1 MKIVIAGA
9 GAVGMHLAR
18 WLSSESHDI
27 TLIDRDQERLVNVD
41 NSIDALTVVGEVTD
55 FKVLKK
61 ARVASADLFISVTS
75 VEEANIL
82 ACIQA
87 KKFGARRTIARISR
101 MQYLNEC
108 ETLDIKSLGIDEL
121 ISPESLASREVRH
134 LINTNAASESI
145 EFENGKITLLGL
157 DIDEEA
163 QVCNKSI
170 AQIADMY
177 PARNYIV
184 VAIRRGDKTIIPKG
198 ETIVQAND
206 HLFVI
211 TDADGIEEVLE
222 VAGKRKIKVENI
234 MIMGGSRTGRHLARK
249 LGKNYHVKLIEVNPE
264 KSREIAAD
272 FPDTLVLNFDGTDVE
287 KLEEEGIK
295 NIDVFVAVT
304 GNSETNI
311 LSCLVAKDHGAK
323 KTIAM
328 VENIEY
334 QNLSHSIGID
344 SLINKKLAAANF
356 IYRHIRRGDFL
367 ILSAIHGVDA
377 EVMEFEVSDRSK
389 ILEGEIKNLG
399 LPEDALIG
407 GVIRNN
413 KGLIPTGDFQILPGD
428 KVVVFAKNNCAKK
441 MTRYF
446 R

>member
-9 GAVGMHLAR
+9 GAVGIHLAR

-27 TLIDRDQERLVNVD
+27 TLIDQDQERLTNVD
-41 NSIDALTVVGEVTD
+41 NSIDALTIAGEVTD

-61 ARVASADLFISVTS
+61 ARVSSADLFISVTS

-87 KKFGARRTIARISR
+87 KRFGARRTIARISR

-108 ETLDIKSLGIDEL
+108 DTLDIKSFGIDEL

-163 QVCNKSI
+163 QVSNKSI
-170 AQIADMY
+170 AEIAELY
-177 PARNYIV
+177 PTRNYIV
-184 VAIRRGDKTIIPKG
+184 VAIRRGEETIIPKG
-198 ETIVQAND
+198 HTMVQPGD

-211 TDADGIEEVLE
+211 TDAEGIEEVLE
-222 VAGKRKIKVENI
+222 VTGKRKIKVENI

-249 LGKNYHVKLIEVNPE
+249 LGKDHHVKLIEMDPE

-287 KLEEEGIK
+287 KLEEEGIH

-311 LSCLVAKDHGAK
+311 LSCLVAKDRGVK

-356 IYRHIRRGDFL
+356 IYRHIRRGDFV

-377 EVMEFEVSDRSK
+377 EVMEFEVTERSK
-389 ILEGEIKNLG
+389 IIKDKIKDMG
-399 LPEDALIG
+399 LPEGALIG
-407 GVIRNN
+407 GVIRNQ

-428 KVVVFAKNNCAKK
+428 RVVVFAKVTCAKK
-441 MTRYF
+441 MGRFF

>member
-145 EFENGKITLLGL
+145 EFENGKI
-157 DIDEEA
+157 
-163 QVCNKSI
+163 
-170 AQIADMY
+170 
-177 PARNYIV
+177 
-184 VAIRRGDKTIIPKG
+184 
-198 ETIVQAND
+198 
-206 HLFVI
+206 
-211 TDADGIEEVLE
+211 
-222 VAGKRKIKVENI
+222 
-234 MIMGGSRTGRHLARK
+234 
-249 LGKNYHVKLIEVNPE
+249 
-264 KSREIAAD
+264 
-272 FPDTLVLNFDGTDVE
+272 
-287 KLEEEGIK
+287 
-295 NIDVFVAVT
+295 
-304 GNSETNI
+304 
-311 LSCLVAKDHGAK
+311 
-323 KTIAM
+323 
-328 VENIEY
+328 
-334 QNLSHSIGID
+334 
-344 SLINKKLAAANF
+344 
-356 IYRHIRRGDFL
+356 
-367 ILSAIHGVDA
+367 
-377 EVMEFEVSDRSK
+377 
-389 ILEGEIKNLG
+389 
-399 LPEDALIG
+399 
-407 GVIRNN
+407 
-413 KGLIPTGDFQILPGD
+413 
-428 KVVVFAKNNCAKK
+428 
-441 MTRYF
+441 
-446 R
+446 